1 MQTDVAFWDGW
12 EKMLRARA
20 GQPGFTLIAFVETH
34 AITKRTVLTLKTQDG
49 KPVAEIA
56 FD

>member
-1 MQTDVAFWDGW
+1 MQTDVAWWDGW
-12 EKMLRARA
+12 EKNLRARA
-20 GQPGFTLIAFVETH
+20 GHPGLTLIAFVERH
-34 AITKRTVLTLKTQDG
+34 ELTKRTVLTLKTQDG